1 MTKNEFMAKLTDEL
15 KKRNIEDAADVAEEY
30 EQHFA
35 FKLADGY
42 SEEEIAAKLGDPTA
56 LAAQFDMAAQGVEKR
71 SAVLTWLW
79 LWLADF
85 VFGMAS
91 VLLLAFGVVL
101 AACVL
106 SFGLTGVCLIFDLG
120 RLPFVSLPAMPH
132 LRRDTRRQ
140 PACAGRAVR
149 CRVHLVLRV
158 RAADIPRLWP
168 LPQKRAGPLPRH
180 RGASRAAPR
189 AAASRRAAPPSAH
202 GDAGRARGVCRVLR
216 ACLYRVQPV
225 RRKP

>member
-1 MTKNEFMAKLTDEL
+1 MTKNEFMAKLTDEV

-56 LAAQFDMAAQGVEKR
+56 LAAQFDAAAQGGEKR

-120 RLPFVSLPAMPH
+120 RLPFVSLPAMPYWCGAILGVSLLALAVLESQGVPVYLETHKAVNTRIYAH
-132 LRRDTRRQ
+132 LGFHTVDTCAIPDTGITQYAMLRPARR
-140 PACAGRAVR
+140 P
-149 CRVHLVLRV
+149 LR
-158 RAADIPRLWP
+158 
-168 LPQKRAGPLPRH
+168 
-180 RGASRAAPR
+180 
-189 AAASRRAAPPSAH
+189 
-202 GDAGRARGVCRVLR
+202 
-216 ACLYRVQPV
+216 
-225 RRKP
+225 

>member
-15 KKRNIEDAADVAEEY
+15 KKRNIEDAADVVEEY

-56 LAAQFDMAAQGVEKR
+56 LAAQFDMAAQGGEKR
-71 SAVLTWLW
+71 SAVLTW

-120 RLPFVSLPAMPH
+120 RLPFVSLPAMPYWCGAILGISLLALAVLESHSAPVYLETHKAVNTRIYAH
-132 LRRDTRRQ
+132 LGFHTVDTCAIPGTGITQYAMLRPARR
-140 PACAGRAVR
+140 P
-149 CRVHLVLRV
+149 LR
-158 RAADIPRLWP
+158 
-168 LPQKRAGPLPRH
+168 
-180 RGASRAAPR
+180 
-189 AAASRRAAPPSAH
+189 
-202 GDAGRARGVCRVLR
+202 
-216 ACLYRVQPV
+216 
-225 RRKP
+225 

>member
-30 EQHFA
+30 EQHFV

-56 LAAQFDMAAQGVEKR
+56 LAAQFDMAAQGGEKR

-120 RLPFVSLPAMPH
+120 RLPFISLPAMPYWCGAILGVSLLALAVLESHGAPVYLETHKAVNTRIYAH
-132 LRRDTRRQ
+132 LGFHTVDTCAIPGTGITQYAMLRPARR
-140 PACAGRAVR
+140 P
-149 CRVHLVLRV
+149 LR
-158 RAADIPRLWP
+158 
-168 LPQKRAGPLPRH
+168 
-180 RGASRAAPR
+180 
-189 AAASRRAAPPSAH
+189 
-202 GDAGRARGVCRVLR
+202 
-216 ACLYRVQPV
+216 
-225 RRKP
+225 